1 MLMKKILFTCLLL
14 LGFHAFEVKAQNAV
28 QFFNSEFD
36 YFTTI
41 EMLKQ
46 EMQQMGLTVFSEFN
60 HHENALNVGIEIRP
74 VYVIVFG
81 NPNVGSKLMALNP
94 EIGFE
99 LPLKLLVYESEQG
112 IKVGYLPP
120 SVLQTRYEIK
130 GGDDIF
136 AGMHQMY
143 NRLAGSVMPSG
154 GN

>member
-1 MLMKKILFTCLLL
+1 MMLLFSATATQLR
-14 LGFHAFEVKAQNAV
+14 AQNAV

-46 EMQQMGLTVFSEFN
+46 EMQQMGLTVFAEFN
-60 HHENALNVGIEIRP
+60 HYENAMNVGIEVRP

-81 NPNVGSKLMALNP
+81 NPIVGSKLMVANP
-94 EIGFE
+94 EIAFE
-99 LPLKLLVYESEQG
+99 LPLKLLVHEGEGG

-120 SVLQTRYEIK
+120 SVLKTRYEIK
-130 GGDDIF
+130 GNEEIF

-154 GN
+154 GK